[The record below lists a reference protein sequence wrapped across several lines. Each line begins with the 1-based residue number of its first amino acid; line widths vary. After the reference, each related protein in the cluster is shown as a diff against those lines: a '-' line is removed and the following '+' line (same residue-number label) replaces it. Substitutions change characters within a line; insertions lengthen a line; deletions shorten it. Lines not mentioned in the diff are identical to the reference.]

1 MADKDAY
8 LGARIDADLKNWVD
22 EVVREKN
29 VTKAEVMRY
38 ALERM
43 RSDMDSAEKI
53 KTCSRLERLMSENGH
68 MYVVVQNNGKLEL
81 ERVERK
87 AVNFN

>member
-1 MADKDAY
+1 
-8 LGARIDADLKNWVD
+8 
-22 EVVREKN
+22 
-29 VTKAEVMRY
+29 
-38 ALERM
+38 
-43 RSDMDSAEKI
+43 
-53 KTCSRLERLMSENGH
+53 LMSENGH